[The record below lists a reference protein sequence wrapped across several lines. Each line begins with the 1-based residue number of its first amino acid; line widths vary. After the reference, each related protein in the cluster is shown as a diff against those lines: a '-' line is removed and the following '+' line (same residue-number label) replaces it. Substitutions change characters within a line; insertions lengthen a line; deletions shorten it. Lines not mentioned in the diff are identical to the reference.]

1 MFLFFLFFKK
11 GIFIVKQRKR
21 MKYLRG
27 ENSRSFGVK
36 IDKDS
41 IRNEA
46 IGQIIII

>member
-1 MFLFFLFFKK
+1 
-11 GIFIVKQRKR
+11 

-41 IRNEA
+41 ITNEA
-46 IGQIIII
+46 VGQIIIISWMVYTILRIR